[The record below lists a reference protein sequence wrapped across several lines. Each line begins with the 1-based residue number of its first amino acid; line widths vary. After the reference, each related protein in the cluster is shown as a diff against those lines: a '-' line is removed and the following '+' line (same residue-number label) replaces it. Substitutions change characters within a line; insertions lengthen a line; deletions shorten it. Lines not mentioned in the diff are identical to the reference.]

1 MTKNFLLAGLV
12 LLAASCS
19 NESELT
25 VVEKQSETAP
35 VTVRIND
42 FSITQEDLPT
52 TRAAQNPVDYTAV
65 GTMTLAFYDADG
77 TEVYKATQLRGDGST
92 YTTFGEFTANLQVG
106 TYTMVALGYTYF
118 DGDAFTLT
126 SPTQAAY
133 TSERPRETFTKVQT
147 VTVTSAS
154 ALDLDVTLNR
164 ISSWLKIVSTD
175 GRPASATKI
184 RTTFAKGGKSFNPT
198 TGLATTDAGFNQT
211 NNPST
216 AVGATIEVN
225 AVPFLSSATARPF
238 FVVPS
243 SWQMHPLQ
251 PSSSRPPGSMTK
263 PSTSNPRRNDDATT
277 VQYVYSFLRSVC
289 VHLCTS
295 RCSVCAPFCPC
306 LRPLPVHFMHT
317 PLPLLLREG
326 H

>member
-154 ALDLDVTLNR
+154 ALDLDVTLSR

-225 AVPFLSSATARPF
+225 AVPFLYTDEE
-238 FVVPS
+238 
-243 SWQMHPLQ
+243 
-251 PSSSRPPGSMTK
+251 SMTVTIEALDADDNVLATRVVNNVPFK
-263 PSTSNPRRNDDATT
+263 RNRQTILTGAVFTADASAAAFKLEISWLDDET
-277 VQYVYSFLRSVC
+277 VNF
-289 VHLCTS
+289 
-295 RCSVCAPFCPC
+295 
-306 LRPLPVHFMHT
+306 
-317 PLPLLLREG
+317 
-326 H
+326 

>member
-42 FSITQEDLPT
+42 FSITQEDLST

-154 ALDLDVTLNR
+154 ALDLDVTLSR
-164 ISSWLKIVSTD
+164 ISSWLSIQSTD
-175 GRPASATKI
+175 GRPASATKV

-198 TGLATTDAGFNQT
+198 TGLATTDTGFSQT

-225 AVPFLSSATARPF
+225 AVPFLYTDEE
-238 FVVPS
+238 
-243 SWQMHPLQ
+243 
-251 PSSSRPPGSMTK
+251 SMTVTIEALDASDNVLATRVVNNVPFK
-263 PSTSNPRRNDDATT
+263 RNRKTILRGAIFTADASAAAFKLETSWLDDET
-277 VQYVYSFLRSVC
+277 VNF
-289 VHLCTS
+289 
-295 RCSVCAPFCPC
+295 
-306 LRPLPVHFMHT
+306 
-317 PLPLLLREG
+317 
-326 H
+326 

>member
-1 MTKNFLLAGLV
+1 MNKQLLLAGLV

-25 VVEKQSETAP
+25 VVENQSVTAP

-42 FSITQEDLPT
+42 FSITQEELPT
-52 TRAAQNPVDYTAV
+52 TRAVQNPVDYTAV
-65 GTMTLAFYDADG
+65 GAMTLAFYDADG
-77 TEVYKATQLRGDGST
+77 TEVYKTTQLRGDGST

-126 SPTQAAY
+126 SPTQAVY

-175 GRPASATKI
+175 GRPASAKKV
-184 RTTFAKGGKSFNPT
+184 RTTFAKGGKDFNPT
-198 TGLATTDAGFNQT
+198 TGLATTDTGFSQT

-216 AVGATIEVN
+216 AVRATIEVN
-225 AVPFLSSATARPF
+225 ALPFLFTDEESMNITIEVLDASDNVLLTKVVNDVPFKRNRKTILRGAVFTVDASSAAFKLET
-238 FVVPS
+238 
-243 SWQMHPLQ
+243 SWL
-251 PSSSRPPGSMTK
+251 
-263 PSTSNPRRNDDATT
+263 DDKT
-277 VQYVYSFLRSVC
+277 VNF
-289 VHLCTS
+289 
-295 RCSVCAPFCPC
+295 
-306 LRPLPVHFMHT
+306 
-317 PLPLLLREG
+317 
-326 H
+326 